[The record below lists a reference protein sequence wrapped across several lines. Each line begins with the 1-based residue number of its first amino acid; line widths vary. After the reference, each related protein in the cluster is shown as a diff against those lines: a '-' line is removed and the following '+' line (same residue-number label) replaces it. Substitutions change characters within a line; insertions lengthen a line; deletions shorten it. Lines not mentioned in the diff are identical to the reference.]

1 MSQDKQGPSLESFF
15 ASISDANRKMM
26 EQFVGNLSSM
36 KLPNGELN
44 PFVSMWSNAA
54 KSATQLVEMQ
64 TNLYQQQ
71 MNLWMNFLGQKVPG
85 AAQADASDK
94 RFAAAEWNEHPFF
107 NFLKQNY
114 LLTSKWLT
122 EMVDGVPVDAHQK
135 ERMSFFTKQYL
146 DALSP
151 TNFAMT
157 NPEVLKR
164 AIETKGESLVEGMKH
179 MDQLGVISVQ
189 EMHAQLV

>member
-64 TNLYQQQ
+64 TNLY
-71 MNLWMNFLGQKVPG
+71 
-85 AAQADASDK
+85 
-94 RFAAAEWNEHPFF
+94 
-107 NFLKQNY
+107 
-114 LLTSKWLT
+114 
-122 EMVDGVPVDAHQK
+122 
-135 ERMSFFTKQYL
+135 
-146 DALSP
+146 
-151 TNFAMT
+151 
-157 NPEVLKR
+157 
-164 AIETKGESLVEGMKH
+164 
-179 MDQLGVISVQ
+179 
-189 EMHAQLV
+189 